1 MSVFAGSLASKISL
15 SLQFRVSITPWVKR
29 NNAILCLK
37 GREFNSSS
45 VPVRYTP
52 KRSSKSDKIEN
63 SLPMKGDKKSLFGN
77 NLDGV
82 SGNFGLNGKT
92 KGRKGS
98 EKRVFENSLPV
109 KSSEKREFD
118 KNLDGVKGNF
128 CLYEKAKNQN
138 QIFDESLS
146 FNDARQVKHNAL
158 EVTAF
163 SQLEEKFNHDLEPR
177 SHELMEEPEEDV
189 EESVMQQENDIS
201 NQSMMVHKI
210 MQDAE
215 KVALGLLARRAYTA
229 VELRKKLHGK
239 RFPPDIV
246 EAVIGDFQS
255 RGLVNDG
262 LYAETY
268 SQSRWSS
275 SSWGP
280 RRIKKAL
287 FSKGVSEAD
296 TNKALKLVFEDGD
309 SDEQESKVGLSK
321 ISMDQLLIQASKQ
334 WLRGQ
339 DVPKDTRKSRLI
351 RWLKYRGFNWDV
363 VNFVLKKLESQH
375 ISPRAQ

>member
-1 MSVFAGSLASKISL
+1 M
-15 SLQFRVSITPWVKR
+15 
-29 NNAILCLK
+29 
-37 GREFNSSS
+37 
-45 VPVRYTP
+45 
-52 KRSSKSDKIEN
+52 
-63 SLPMKGDKKSLFGN
+63 
-77 NLDGV
+77 
-82 SGNFGLNGKT
+82 
-92 KGRKGS
+92 
-98 EKRVFENSLPV
+98 

-138 QIFDESLS
+138 QIFEESLS

-158 EVTAF
+158 GVTAF
-163 SQLEEKFNHDLEPR
+163 SQLEEKFNHELEPR

-189 EESVMQQENDIS
+189 EENVMQRENDIS

-351 RWLKYRGFNWDV
+351 RWLQYRGFNWDV

-375 ISPRAQ
+375 ISPRAH